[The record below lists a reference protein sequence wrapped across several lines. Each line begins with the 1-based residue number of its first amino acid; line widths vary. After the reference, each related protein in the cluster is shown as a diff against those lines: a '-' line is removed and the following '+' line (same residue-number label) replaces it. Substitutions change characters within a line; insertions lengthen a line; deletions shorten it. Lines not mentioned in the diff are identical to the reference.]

1 MIISTDQ
8 LLEILGFVKRNAIPF
23 FTETKKTSD
32 IEANLIEAS
41 VYSSR
46 WLGTQII
53 YVRIYG

>member
-8 LLEILGFVKRNAIPF
+8 LLEILGFVKRNVIPF

>member
-8 LLEILGFVKRNAIPF
+8 LLEILGFVKRNVIPF
-23 FTETKKTSD
+23 FTETKKTFD

>member
-8 LLEILGFVKRNAIPF
+8 FLEILGFVKRNVIPF

-41 VYSSR
+41 FYSSR